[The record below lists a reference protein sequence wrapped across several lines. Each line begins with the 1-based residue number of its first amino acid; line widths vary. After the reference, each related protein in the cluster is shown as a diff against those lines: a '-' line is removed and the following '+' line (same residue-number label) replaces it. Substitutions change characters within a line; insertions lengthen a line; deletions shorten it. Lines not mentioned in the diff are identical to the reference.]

1 MLLQNQVHNEAINFQ
16 KACNQELYSSQGKI
30 MPISA
35 EALYAQIGQLITDM
49 PDLRNNGWNTP
60 AGQRWLGRAIAMVE
74 ESGNTLDAI
83 AFKLATQGLSAST
96 YSLGNDAAFQKM
108 TSILYHT
115 LAVAELRAPAIAQ
128 NGFIPV
134 GEPFTALAAVAGV
147 ISEASE
153 SILFV
158 DPYADSNLLTDFA
171 VQASEP
177 IPVHVLTD
185 SHSSKPGFAPAARA
199 WVLQYGSRRPL
210 IARLTSPKTLHDR
223 LIIVDDRTVWSLGQ
237 SFNAL
242 ATRSPTALVRL
253 NEETALLKIQAYD
266 QIWSSATQLV

>member
-1 MLLQNQVHNEAINFQ
+1 
-16 KACNQELYSSQGKI
+16 

-35 EALYAQIGQLITDM
+35 EALYVQIGQLITDM

-74 ESGNTLDAI
+74 ESGNSLDAI
-83 AFKLATQGLSAST
+83 AFKLAAQGLSAST
-96 YSLGNDAAFQKM
+96 YSPGNVAAFQKM

-177 IPVHVLTD
+177 ITIHVLTD

-210 IARLTSPKTLHDR
+210 NVRLTSPKSLHDR
-223 LIIVDDRTVWSLGQ
+223 LIIVDSRTVWSLGQ

-266 QIWSSATQLV
+266 QIWSSATQLT